1 MSYLITAFRNA
12 FINFTKIFT
21 TNQEETEF
29 DKLYLVQ
36 DEPYQIGEL
45 AALVPVDPPL
55 EGLVAVQ
62 TPQGQVEVQT
72 PQGQVVVQPAGLIV
86 TADPAEGLVVVQPAA
101 VEPLVEQAA
110 VEENLLTAHKMRI
123 KIPVYTNKISDQK
136 FNVMQIS
143 NDTKFKLQGSKDKGQ
158 ITKMYNTHLKDIS
171 KIEFCIEIVNTEDP
185 VTYDYILNIP
195 DTGTPDEGIPN
206 IQLGFINLKM
216 YNTQNLTPFL
226 KYENIGGVVFV
237 NVAGHG
243 PGIINI
249 INENEPN
256 LVTHILNALNNLE
269 ISINQRLTINN
280 ITNNHAF
287 LKTIFLQKDTLY
299 TTSKPVTYETYFRL
313 YMANLTQKISQN
325 VNLVMSYSYDPINN
339 NNYTISFSYVIA
351 PVKTQ
356 KKTILTPEMATI
368 ISNKLDTPPN
378 YSVRNLVTPSGHGE
392 RYQLNAV
399 TFTNPVDQAFI
410 EIYDTGTINDELLN
424 NLKNKPYTLLS
435 QNSIHSYLNIL
446 ISMLDKPHDI
456 ITKRVPEEIQKYML
470 NSVIGPNI
478 IAYINYLEPIVNG
491 NEAFKQFIE
500 FVKQMVY
507 TFTNNNSKYV
517 SAESTYEN
525 AIMLF
530 VCKILQ
536 ENSGCQV
543 TTTGNNFT
551 SQLNEKFNNLD
562 PNNVVIN
569 PDIMYLTSEITDR
582 VNQPTTTPNSTF
594 RKYFSAPEVIDHGH
608 VYNIDEHTNIQ
619 FPENYKEIH
628 LQDTDNFD
636 IIFTIH
642 SYSETTNEDD
652 YLYYNVYVWF
662 TDNTDPITPK
672 CVIKYKIP
680 FMNAPDCAS
689 VYAGYKNNINY
700 DAVKTRFLNIAET
713 FVLSDTMKELI
724 PYLMLDQFYNAKSL
738 QDDQNQLQVN
748 QISTIIPVP
757 PAPGFN
763 AMPTQF
769 LGLCCDLTSAANGFN
784 YYMSRPAGAI
794 QNDKSIVG
802 YYHSAKKIWITG
814 TNQIKF
820 EINKAPAKSASKD
833 IFNVLFI
840 ILKGNSGGGNRR
852 GGMDKNNNDND
863 NKRQR
868 LREPEPEQQREQQ
881 QREQQQ
887 QFNQQQQ
894 QFNQQQ
900 QQQQFNQQYD
910 YYCTVEDWL
919 CDDTKIEEYGQYVY
933 YNTMNDCLVPY
944 FFNKMFNPTLLFS
957 QVGYQ
962 VNGIK
967 TPYLSSNCLFDIFS
981 NDFVDK
987 MIKMLHRYY
996 TEKFS
1001 PDLNDIIRKCAI
1013 YILTKIKLKPD
1024 NIYSPNEQIKRSNDL
1039 DIKYDEL
1046 KTDIVKHIRQNNNN
1060 VTAEGA
1066 DNKDLEPAKSPGGV
1080 ADLRSDDDAGGFA
1093 DSDDE
1098 DLGGGFSK
1106 KKKRTNKKK
1115 TNKRKTIRKRTNK
1128 KKTNKMKT
1136 IRKKMKRTIFKTK
1149 KNN

>member
-1 MSYLITAFRNA
+1 MNSVINAFRNA
-12 FINFTKIFT
+12 FKNFTQFFT
-21 TNQEETEF
+21 TSNQESEF
-29 DKLYLVQ
+29 DDLYLVQ
-36 DEPYQIGEL
+36 DEKQAQQEAQQEAQPYQIGEL
-45 AALVPVDPPL
+45 AALVPPA
-55 EGLVAVQ
+55 GLIVQ
-62 TPQGQVEVQT
+62 TPQGLVVEVKL
-72 PQGQVVVQPAGLIV
+72 AGLIV
-86 TADPAEGLVVVQPAA
+86 TEGPTEGLVVVQPAA
-101 VEPLVEQAA
+101 VEPPVESAA
-110 VEENLLTAHKMRI
+110 VKEDLLTAHEKRV
-123 KIPVYTNKISDQK
+123 KIPLYTNKISGQE
-136 FNVMQIS
+136 FNVMQQDP
-143 NDTKFKLQGSKDKGQ
+143 NFSKINPKDRGQ

-171 KIEFCIEIVNTEDP
+171 KIEFCIEIVNSEDP

-226 KYENIGGVVFV
+226 KYTITENYVTVTSP
-237 NVAGHG
+237 N
-243 PGIINI
+243 IINI
-249 INENEPN
+249 NDPEVVN
-256 LVTHILNALNNLE
+256 HILKALNNLD
-269 ISINQRLTINN
+269 ISINERRGFNQMQNSN
-280 ITNNHAF
+280 F
-287 LKTIFLQKDTLY
+287 LKTIFLQQDNLY
-299 TTSKPVTYETYFRL
+299 TARNPINYKTYFDL
-313 YMANLTQKISQN
+313 YMKNLTQKISQN

-339 NNYTISFSYVIA
+339 DNYTISFSYVIA

-356 KKTILTPEMATI
+356 KKTILTPAMATI

-378 YSVRNLVTPSGHGE
+378 YSVRNLVTGLGNGTEYILSGGD
-392 RYQLNAV
+392 
-399 TFTNPVDQAFI
+399 NPVEKAI
-410 EIYDTGTINDELLN
+410 ITIHDTGTIDYQF
-424 NLKNKPYTLLS
+424 LKNKPYTLLS

-642 SYSETTNEDD
+642 SYSETTNEDN

-662 TDNTDPITPK
+662 TDGTVTITDGTVTESDPK

-689 VYAGYKNNINY
+689 VYAGYKNLNNY
-700 DAVKTRFLNIAET
+700 NAVKTRFLNIAKT
-713 FVLSDTMKELI
+713 FDLSNTMKELI

-748 QISTIIPVP
+748 QISTIIPP
-757 PAPGFN
+757 PDDPPGFN

-881 QREQQQ
+881 QRE
-887 QFNQQQQ
+887 QQQ